1 MAIMRAPANAA
12 RIFLMTSTP
21 LLRGMLRLPEREQP
35 VLGGEFE
42 SLHTA
47 ELAQARLA
55 GHVQNQVTVAHPGTT
70 AAEAHVV
77 ETGKGLLH
85 ACRLLER
92 GPEEFPECHA
102 DADQDE
108 GGNEAN
114 AGKMHDGD
122 TGSADYG
129 DLAATRQRAQADQRT
144 DECGDRQQ
152 IEGER
157 GQAQQRE
164 PHRPEGGITAAADV
178 LLLTDEGDQRPEC
191 EQHGGRQ
198 QHRAQNGAHDVT
210 IEDAHNSII
219 RFESPDPK
227 MIGRY
232 GNCYSAGDELIK
244 KLRAGRLLQAR
255 PES

>member
-1 MAIMRAPANAA
+1 
-12 RIFLMTSTP
+12 
-21 LLRGMLRLPEREQP
+21 MLRLPEREQP

-92 GPEEFPECHA
+92 GPEEFTECHA

-144 DECGDRQQ
+144 DERGDRQQ

-157 GQAQQRE
+157 WQAQQRE

-178 LLLTDEGDQRPEC
+178 LLFADEGDQRPER
-191 EQHGGRQ
+191 EQHGP
-198 QHRAQNGAHDVT
+198 QNGTHDVT
-210 IEDAHNSII
+210 IENAHNSSI
-219 RFESPDPK
+219 RFASPDPK
-227 MIGRY
+227 MMSSY
-232 GNCYSAGDELIK
+232 GNCYSASDELIK
-244 KLRAGRLLQAR
+244 NLRGERQLQ
-255 PES
+255 